1 MIKLVKT
8 LFIFFINLNLTNSFS
23 QEGNIKLNQD
33 PKLIKLMELKKE
45 VNIETFTS
53 GQYTIQVFNGKYDE
67 GSELMDKLM
76 SEKKFE
82 NVFFSFETP
91 YYKIRIGKYVSK
103 LEAIKKLK
111 IIRRNFPSAFIL
123 KPN

>member
-1 MIKLVKT
+1 VIKLVKP
-8 LFIFFINLNLTNSFS
+8 LFIFFISLNLTNSFS

-45 VNIETFTS
+45 VNTETFTS

>member
-1 MIKLVKT
+1 MIKLVKP
-8 LFIFFINLNLTNSFS
+8 LFIFFISLNLTNSFS

-82 NVFFSFETP
+82 DVFFSFETP